1 MQSSCKSNVCLFSV
15 FVFLNYL
22 ITVTAKPA
30 SSPYSGTDNVVLS
43 CGSSA
48 ISTDPDGKEWTG
60 DVGSKFISS
69 QPNETST
76 VSNSTSQSK
85 SGNHVPYTTAR
96 IFVSQFTYTFRVSP
110 GQKFIRFYFFPA
122 AYHGFDRFKAYF
134 TVTAGPF
141 TLLSNFNASLA
152 AHSLGSDIFV
162 KEFCVNLEE
171 DQRLNITFTPSTNTS
186 IDGAYAF
193 INGIEIVSMTTS
205 LCDSHIGDKRVPLAG
220 QNSQFLIKNYSTALK
235 HNKYSKR
242 TKSLLFLAI
251 FRASLGVVTVFLL
264 LGLTIFMQRKRAR
277 PHKHQTSLA
286 LEGLCRRFTLAEIR
300 TATNNFD
307 RNLIIGR
314 GGCGYVFKGHIDDEL
329 KPVAI
334 KLFGPTSKQG
344 FREFRTEIEMLS
356 KLRHPNLVPLIGYCN
371 DEPHMIIVYDFMAN
385 KTLRDHLYNTD
396 NPPLS
401 WKQRLEICIGAA
413 RGLLY
418 LHEGAEHP
426 IIHRDVNTS
435 NILLDENWVTK
446 VSDFGMSRL
455 GPTSLSKSHVTTDVK
470 GTFGYMDPEYFLTS
484 HLTLKSDVFG
494 FGVVL
499 FEVLCGRP
507 AVDTGL
513 DDEQQSLA
521 LWAQQ
526 CFEDRTLDRIIDPRL
541 IGKIA
546 PQSLKVY
553 AMIAYKCLYDFRD
566 RRPKMAKVL
575 RALELAMELQEIS
588 DGGAHTVVID
598 KEVPSRGKGNPV
610 VSRPANNCDLVHSCP
625 TFWKSCI
632 SRKELVRFFSDKAF
646 KWVKS
651 PKPRCLKAYCCGAP
665 EYDGLP
671 RVQVQKP
678 NLRCG
683 GPYTTPGK
691 ILIEIT
697 NVKAQ

>member
-1 MQSSCKSNVCLFSV
+1 V
-15 FVFLNYL
+15 LN
-22 ITVTAKPA
+22 
-30 SSPYSGTDNVVLS
+30 

-76 VSNSTSQSK
+76 VSKNNSTA
-85 SGNHVPYTTAR
+85 P
-96 IFVSQFTYTFRVSP
+96 
-110 GQKFIRFYFFPA
+110 
-122 AYHGFDRFKAYF
+122 
-134 TVTAGPF
+134 
-141 TLLSNFNASLA
+141 
-152 AHSLGSDIFV
+152 
-162 KEFCVNLEE
+162 
-171 DQRLNITFTPSTNTS
+171 
-186 IDGAYAF
+186 
-193 INGIEIVSMTTS
+193 
-205 LCDSHIGDKRVPLAG
+205 
-220 QNSQFLIKNYSTALK
+220 K
-235 HNKYSKR
+235 HKCSKR

-251 FRASLGVVTVFLL
+251 FGASLGVATVFLL
-264 LGLTIFMQRKRAR
+264 LGLTIFMQRKRAK
-277 PHKHQTSLA
+277 PHKNQTSVA

-314 GGCGYVFKGHIDDEL
+314 GGCGNVFKGHIDDEL

-334 KLFGPTSKQG
+334 KIFEPTSKQG
-344 FREFRTEIEMLS
+344 FHEFRTEIEMLS
-356 KLRHPNLVPLIGYCN
+356 KLRHPHLVPLIGYCN

-385 KTLRDHLYNTD
+385 RTLRDHLYNTD

-446 VSDFGMSRL
+446 VSDFGLSRR

-470 GTFGYMDPEYFLTS
+470 GTFGYIDPEYFWTS

-499 FEVLCGRP
+499 FEVLCARP

-546 PQSLKVY
+546 PESLKVY
-553 AMIAYKCLYDFRD
+553 AKIAYKCLYDFRD

-575 RALELAMELQEIS
+575 RALELAMELQEIA

-610 VSRPANNCDLVHSCP
+610 VSRPANNGDLVHSCP
-625 TFWKSCI
+625 TFWKSSI

-646 KWVKS
+646 IWVKS
-651 PKPRCLKAYCCGAP
+651 PKPRCLKAYCCGAS

-697 NVKAQ
+697 NVELSKSNNCT

>member
-1 MQSSCKSNVCLFSV
+1 MQSSCKSYVCLFSV

-30 SSPYSGTDNVVLS
+30 SSPYSGTDNVVLN

-96 IFVSQFTYTFRVSP
+96 IFVSQFTYTFRVSQ
-110 GQKFIRFYFFPA
+110 GQKFIRFYFYPA

-162 KEFCVNLEE
+162 KEFCVNVEE
-171 DQRLNITFTPSTNTS
+171 GQRLNITFTPSTNTS

-251 FRASLGVVTVFLL
+251 FRASLGVVTVFLI
-264 LGLTIFMQRKRAR
+264 LGLIIFMQRKRAR
-277 PHKHQTSLA
+277 PHKNQTSVA

-314 GGCGYVFKGHIDDEL
+314 GGCGNVFKGHIDDEL

-385 KTLRDHLYNTD
+385 KTLRNHLYNTD

-575 RALELAMELQEIS
+575 RALELAMELQEIA

-598 KEVPSRGKGNPV
+598 KEAPSRGKGNPV
-610 VSRPANNCDLVHSCP
+610 VSRPANNGDLVHSCP
-625 TFWKSCI
+625 TLWKSSI

>member
-1 MQSSCKSNVCLFSV
+1 
-15 FVFLNYL
+15 
-22 ITVTAKPA
+22 
-30 SSPYSGTDNVVLS
+30 
-43 CGSSA
+43 
-48 ISTDPDGKEWTG
+48 
-60 DVGSKFISS
+60 
-69 QPNETST
+69 
-76 VSNSTSQSK
+76 
-85 SGNHVPYTTAR
+85 
-96 IFVSQFTYTFRVSP
+96 
-110 GQKFIRFYFFPA
+110 
-122 AYHGFDRFKAYF
+122 
-134 TVTAGPF
+134 
-141 TLLSNFNASLA
+141 
-152 AHSLGSDIFV
+152 
-162 KEFCVNLEE
+162 
-171 DQRLNITFTPSTNTS
+171 
-186 IDGAYAF
+186 
-193 INGIEIVSMTTS
+193 
-205 LCDSHIGDKRVPLAG
+205 
-220 QNSQFLIKNYSTALK
+220 
-235 HNKYSKR
+235 
-242 TKSLLFLAI
+242 
-251 FRASLGVVTVFLL
+251 
-264 LGLTIFMQRKRAR
+264 MQRKRAR

-401 WKQRLEICIGAA
+401 WKQRLDICIGAA

-455 GPTSLSKSHVTTDVK
+455 GPTSLSKSHVTTNVK
-470 GTFGYMDPEYFLTS
+470 GTFGYMDPEYFWTS

-499 FEVLCGRP
+499 FEVLCARP

-546 PQSLKVY
+546 PESLKVY
-553 AMIAYKCLYDFRD
+553 AKIAYKCLYDFRD

-575 RALELAMELQEIS
+575 RALELAMELQEIA

-610 VSRPANNCDLVHSCP
+610 VSRPANNGDLVHSCP
-625 TFWKSCI
+625 TFWKSSI

-646 KWVKS
+646 IWVKS
-651 PKPRCLKAYCCGAP
+651 PKPRCLKAYCCGAS

-697 NVKAQ
+697 NVEAQ